1 MVAPATNATMTTV
14 TGPGSVDRYGDVAS
28 STTLWSGNVRGYLRR
43 PRQSRTG
50 MDREE
55 DLKLDEFV
63 IHGEAASPILQSLS
77 AGAEAEAVTVT
88 IRDDR
93 RPLSSVST
101 YKIKGLDILTA
112 GTVADS
118 VRLMLRREVAA

>member
-1 MVAPATNATMTTV
+1 MAPATNATITTV

-28 STTLWSGNVRGYLRR
+28 NTTLWSGNVRGYLRR
-43 PRQSRTG
+43 PRISRTG

-63 IHGEAASPILQSLS
+63 IHGEAASPILKSLA
-77 AGAEAEAVTVT
+77 AGAEAESVTVT

-93 RPLSSVST
+93 KPASTTNT
-101 YKIKGLDILTA
+101 YKVKGLDILTA
-112 GTVADS
+112 NTIADS
-118 VRLMLRREVAA
+118 VRLTLRREDAA

>member
-1 MVAPATNATMTTV
+1 MAPATNATITQV
-14 TGPGSVDRYGDVAS
+14 SGPGSIDRYGDVAS
-28 STTLWSGNVRGYLRR
+28 SETLWAGNVRGYLRR
-43 PRQSRTG
+43 PRMSRTG

-93 RPLSSVST
+93 KPKSVDNT
-101 YKIKGLDILTA
+101 YKIKGLDILSA

-118 VRLMLRREVAA
+118 VRLMLRRELP

>member
-1 MVAPATNATMTTV
+1 MAPATNATITTV
-14 TGPGSVDRYGDVAS
+14 AGPGSVDRYGDVAS

-43 PRQSRTG
+43 PRISRTG

-63 IHGEAASPILQSLS
+63 IQGEAASPVLKSLA

-93 RPLSSVST
+93 KPTSVTNT
-101 YKIKGLDILTA
+101 YKVKGLDILTA
-112 GTVADS
+112 NTIADS
-118 VRLMLRREVAA
+118 VRLLLRREDAA